1 MTDKIVAPDRIYL
14 QVVDE
19 DGEAPDEVTWC
30 VDRVH
35 DTDVEYYRVSWE
47 DEESPP
53 RGFAEP
59 NADHNWQQ

>member
-1 MTDKIVAPDRIYL
+1 MKIVIPSKIYL
-14 QVVDE
+14 QVKDE

-35 DTDVEYYRVSWE
+35 DTDVEYLRVSWE
-47 DEESPP
+47 GEENPP

-59 NADHNWQQ
+59 KIEND